1 MAKKVRLT
9 QEEEVIRLLTRE
21 GFREVSPEDLK
32 TEPFKSIA
40 KKPDC
45 FARQAI
51 VRRSLPAI

>member
-9 QEEEVIRLLTRE
+9 QEEVVRLLTRE
-21 GFREVSPEDLK
+21 DFREVSPEDLK
-32 TEPFKSIA
+32 IEPFKSIA
-40 KKPDC
+40 KKPYC